1 MFERFDCIFL
11 KSGYFYP
18 FIFRLLRMY
27 NDGAGPAAPDLQT
40 TRPRA
45 LSVSELNHQ
54 ARHLLETSFMQVW
67 VEGEL
72 SGFSQPSS
80 GHWYF
85 SLKDRKCQIRCAMF
99 RGMNQRIR
107 TPPKEGDQVR
117 IRGKVTLYEN
127 RGDFQIIVEHI
138 EPAGLGAL
146 QQTFEELKLKLQ
158 AEGLLDQSQKKPL
171 PSTPRHIGVITS
183 ATGAAI
189 HDILTV
195 LARRC
200 PAIPITLYPTAVQGK
215 AATTDIVEAIEAAR
229 SHGVADVLI
238 IGRGGGSLED
248 LWCFN
253 EEAVARAIAACDI
266 PTVSAV
272 GHEVDVTIADF
283 VADLRAP
290 TPSAAAEKISP
301 DQLQWLQQLRE
312 RQSRLSNAMTLA
324 LKRLSTQ
331 LGHLSARLRDPRRD
345 LMEKAQRMDDLEVR
359 LQKAISQRLTTA
371 GVRHDHLHQ
380 RLVTQS
386 PRRQV
391 SASDEALQR
400 VRERLASSIDQQLRQ
415 RQTKLEHAA
424 QTLNLVSPLA
434 TLGRGYAIV
443 RDNHGKIIRDTSQV
457 SPGDTL
463 SARVA
468 RGEVQA
474 KVISIKPGDLD
485 PPN

>member
-1 MFERFDCIFL
+1 MD
-11 KSGYFYP
+11 
-18 FIFRLLRMY
+18 
-27 NDGAGPAAPDLQT
+27 NDGVRPVTSSLQD

-54 ARHLLETSFMQVW
+54 ARHLLESSFMQVW

-72 SGFSQPSS
+72 SGFSRPSS

-99 RGMNQRIR
+99 RGMNQHIR
-107 TPPKEGDQVR
+107 TLPKEGDQVR

-138 EPAGLGAL
+138 EPAGLGEL
-146 QQTFEELKLKLQ
+146 QQAFDALKRKLL
-158 AEGLLDQSQKKPL
+158 AEGLFDNARKKTIPSL
-171 PSTPRHIGVITS
+171 PGHIGVVTS
-183 ATGAAI
+183 PTGAAI

-200 PAIPITLYPTAVQGK
+200 PAIPVTLYPTAVQGK
-215 AATTDIVEAIEAAR
+215 AATADIVRAIERAQA
-229 SHGVADVLI
+229 HGAADVLI

-253 EEAVARAIAACDI
+253 EEAVARAIAACKI

-301 DQLQWLQQLRE
+301 DQSAWLKQLRE
-312 RQSRLSNAMTLA
+312 RELRLFSAAGVA
-324 LKRLSTQ
+324 LKRFGTQ
-331 LGHLSARLRDPRRD
+331 LGHLTARLRDPRRELLEKNQRLD
-345 LMEKAQRMDDLEVR
+345 ELELRLEKAIR
-359 LQKAISQRLTTA
+359 QRLSTVA
-371 GVRHDHLHQ
+371 VRGDHLEQ
-380 RLVTQS
+380 RLAMQS
-386 PRRQV
+386 PQRRLSQSRDLV
-391 SASDEALQR
+391 ARTS
-400 VRERLASSIDQQLRQ
+400 ERLVAAMQRGLSYRQ
-415 RQTKLEHAA
+415 EKLEHAA
-424 QTLNLVSPLA
+424 QTLNIMSPLA

-443 RDNHGKIIRDTSQV
+443 KDGDGNIVREAVTV
-457 SPGDTL
+457 SPGNII
-463 SARVA
+463 SAQVA
-468 RGEVQA
+468 RGEVTA
-474 KVISIKPGDLD
+474 RVISVKSSQETGR
-485 PPN
+485 

>member
-1 MFERFDCIFL
+1 
-11 KSGYFYP
+11 
-18 FIFRLLRMY
+18 MY
-27 NDGAGPAAPDLQT
+27 NDGSGPATPHLQD

-54 ARHLLETSFMQVW
+54 ARHLLESSFMQVW

-72 SGFSQPSS
+72 SGLSRPSS

-85 SLKDRKCQIRCAMF
+85 SLKDRKCQVRCAMF

-127 RGDFQIIVEHI
+127 RGDFQIIVEHV

-146 QQTFEELKLKLQ
+146 QQAFEELKRKLL
-158 AEGLLDQSQKKPL
+158 AEGLFEQASKKPL
-171 PSTPRHIGVITS
+171 PSLPRHIGVVTS
-183 ATGAAI
+183 PTGAAI

-200 PAIPITLYPTAVQGK
+200 PAIPVTLYPTAVQGK
-215 AATTDIVEAIEAAR
+215 AATADIVRAIEAAQN
-229 SHGVADVLI
+229 HGVADVLI

-253 EEAVARAIAACDI
+253 EEAVARAIAACRI

-301 DQLQWLQQLRE
+301 DQSDWLKQLRDRE
-312 RQSRLSNAMTLA
+312 FRLSNAMGLA
-324 LKRLSTQ
+324 MKRLGTQ
-331 LGHLSARLRDPRRD
+331 LGHLSARLRDPRRE
-345 LMEKAQRMDDLEVR
+345 LLEKAQRMDELELR
-359 LQKAISQRLTTA
+359 LRKAIRQRLTTV
-371 GVRHDHLHQ
+371 GVRNDHLRQ
-380 RLVTQS
+380 RLVMQS
-386 PRRQV
+386 PHRQLSDSQDALRRV
-391 SASDEALQR
+391 S
-400 VRERLASSIDQQLRQ
+400 ERLVSVMQQDLKQ
-415 RQTKLEHAA
+415 RRDNLEHAA
-424 QTLNLVSPLA
+424 QTLNVVSPLA
-434 TLGRGYAIV
+434 TLGRGYSIV
-443 RDNHGKIIRDTSQV
+443 RDNNGIIIRDATNV
-457 SPGDTL
+457 NPGDTI
-463 SARVA
+463 SAHVA
-468 RGEVQA
+468 RGEMTA
-474 KVISIKPGDLD
+474 KVTSVKSAEETGP
-485 PPN
+485 

>member
-1 MFERFDCIFL
+1 
-11 KSGYFYP
+11 
-18 FIFRLLRMY
+18 MY
-27 NDGAGPAAPDLQT
+27 NDGSGPATPHLQD

-45 LSVSELNHQ
+45 LSVSELNRQ
-54 ARHLLETSFMQVW
+54 ARHLLESSFMQVW

-72 SGFSQPSS
+72 SGLSRPSS

-85 SLKDRKCQIRCAMF
+85 SLKDRKCQVRCAMF

-127 RGDFQIIVEHI
+127 RGDFQIIVEHV

-146 QQTFEELKLKLQ
+146 QQAFEELKRKLL
-158 AEGLLDQSQKKPL
+158 AEGLFEQASKKPL
-171 PSTPRHIGVITS
+171 PSLPRHIGVVTS
-183 ATGAAI
+183 PTGAAI

-200 PAIPITLYPTAVQGK
+200 PAIPVTLYPTAVQGK
-215 AATTDIVEAIEAAR
+215 AATADIVRAIEAAQN
-229 SHGVADVLI
+229 HGVADVLI

-253 EEAVARAIAACDI
+253 EEAVARAIAACRI

-301 DQLQWLQQLRE
+301 DQSDWLKQLRDRE
-312 RQSRLSNAMTLA
+312 FRLSNAMGLA

-331 LGHLSARLRDPRRD
+331 LGHLSARLRDPRRE
-345 LMEKAQRMDDLEVR
+345 LLEKAQRMDELELR
-359 LQKAISQRLTTA
+359 LRKAIRQRLTTV
-371 GVRHDHLHQ
+371 GVRNDHLRQ
-380 RLVTQS
+380 RLVMQS
-386 PRRQV
+386 PHRQLSDSQDALRRV
-391 SASDEALQR
+391 S
-400 VRERLASSIDQQLRQ
+400 ERLVSVMQQDLKQ
-415 RQTKLEHAA
+415 RRDNLEHAA
-424 QTLNLVSPLA
+424 QTLNVVSPLA
-434 TLGRGYAIV
+434 TLGRGYSIV
-443 RDNHGKIIRDTSQV
+443 RDNNGNILRDASNV
-457 SPGDTL
+457 NPGDTI

-468 RGEVQA
+468 RGEMTA
-474 KVISIKPGDLD
+474 KVTSVKSAEETGP
-485 PPN
+485 

>member
-1 MFERFDCIFL
+1 
-11 KSGYFYP
+11 
-18 FIFRLLRMY
+18 MY
-27 NDGAGPAAPDLQT
+27 NDGTGPATPPYPD

-45 LSVSELNHQ
+45 LTVSELNHQ
-54 ARHLLETSFMQVW
+54 ARHLLESSFLQVW

-72 SGFSQPSS
+72 SGFSRPSS

-85 SLKDRKCQIRCAMF
+85 SLKDRKCQVRCAMF

-107 TPPKEGDQVR
+107 TLPKEGDQVR

-146 QQTFEELKLKLQ
+146 QQAFEELKRKLQ
-158 AEGLLDQSQKKPL
+158 AEGLFEQARKKPL
-171 PSTPRHIGVITS
+171 PALPRHIGVVTS
-183 ATGAAI
+183 PTGAAI

-200 PAIPITLYPTAVQGK
+200 PGIPVTLYPTSVQGK
-215 AATTDIVEAIEAAR
+215 AAAGEVVRAIDAACR
-229 SHGVADVLI
+229 HGIADVLI

-253 EEAVARAIAACDI
+253 EEAVARAIAGCHI

-301 DQLQWLQQLRE
+301 DQSDWLRQLRE
-312 RQSRLSNAMTLA
+312 RELRLANAVRA
-324 LKRLSTQ
+324 SLKRQHTQ
-331 LGHLSARLRDPRRD
+331 LAHLSARLRDPRRE
-345 LMEKAQRMDDLEVR
+345 LFEKAQRLDDLELR
-359 LQKAISQRLTTA
+359 LSKAMRQRLA
-371 GVRHDHLHQ
+371 GATITGDHLRQ
-380 RLVTQS
+380 RLLMQS
-386 PRRQV
+386 PRRLLVAGRDSVQR
-391 SASDEALQR
+391 AS
-400 VRERLASSIDQQLRQ
+400 ERLRAALDQDMKQ
-415 RQTKLEHAA
+415 RRANLEHLA
-424 QTLNLVSPLA
+424 QTLNVVSPLA

-443 RDNHGKIIRDTSQV
+443 RDSTGNIIRNASAA
-457 SPGDTL
+457 SPGDTIA
-463 SARVA
+463 ARVA
-468 RGEVQA
+468 QGEIIAEVTG
-474 KVISIKPGDLD
+474 VNSTKPDQ
-485 PPN
+485 PA

>member
-1 MFERFDCIFL
+1 MQQHGAPQLD
-11 KSGYFYP
+11 SGFQ
-18 FIFRLLRMY
+18 
-27 NDGAGPAAPDLQT
+27 DS
-40 TRPRA
+40 RPRA

-54 ARHLLETSFMQVW
+54 ARHLLEASFMQVW

-72 SGFSQPSS
+72 SSLSRPSS

-99 RGMNQRIR
+99 RGFNQRVKEI
-107 TPPKEGDQVR
+107 PKEGDQVR

-146 QQTFEELKLKLQ
+146 QQAFEELKRKLQ
-158 AEGLLDQSQKKPL
+158 QEGLFDAARKKPL
-171 PSTPRHIGVITS
+171 PTTPRHIGVVTS
-183 ATGAAI
+183 PTGAAI

-200 PAIPITLYPTAVQGK
+200 PAIPVTLYPTAVQGK
-215 AATTDIVEAIEAAR
+215 AATADIVRAMDRAAR
-229 SHGVADVLI
+229 HGAADILI

-253 EEAVARAIAACDI
+253 EEAVARAIAQCPL

-301 DQLQWLQQLRE
+301 DQNDWLRRLKERELRLAGAAQ
-312 RQSRLSNAMTLA
+312 RA
-324 LKRLSTQ
+324 LKRMETRLE
-331 LGHLSARLRDPRRD
+331 HLSARLRDPRRE
-345 LMEKAQRMDDLEVR
+345 LMEKAQRMDELDLRLGTAIAQRIERERVR
-359 LQKAISQRLTTA
+359 ADHLGQRLTM
-371 GVRHDHLHQ
+371 
-380 RLVTQS
+380 QS
-386 PRRQV
+386 PARKLSDSQTSISQLAEQLVRATRETLGRR
-391 SASDEALQR
+391 
-400 VRERLASSIDQQLRQ
+400 REHLDHIG
-415 RQTKLEHAA
+415 
-424 QTLNLVSPLA
+424 QTLHVVSPLA

-443 RDNHGKIIRDTSQV
+443 QQENGDIIRQATNV
-457 SPGDTL
+457 KPGEKIT
-463 SARVA
+463 ARVA
-468 RGEVQA
+468 NGQLEA
-474 KVISIKPGDLD
+474 NVISVNSGDQ
-485 PPN
+485 

>member
-1 MFERFDCIFL
+1 
-11 KSGYFYP
+11 
-18 FIFRLLRMY
+18 MY
-27 NDGAGPAAPDLQT
+27 NDGSGPATPHLQD

-54 ARHLLETSFMQVW
+54 ARHLLESSFMQVW
-67 VEGEL
+67 VKGEL
-72 SGFSQPSS
+72 SGFSRPSS

-85 SLKDRKCQIRCAMF
+85 SLKDRKCQVRCAMF

-107 TPPKEGDQVR
+107 ALPKEGDQVR

-146 QQTFEELKLKLQ
+146 QQAFEELKRKLL
-158 AEGLLDQSQKKPL
+158 AEGLFDQARKKPL
-171 PSTPRHIGVITS
+171 PSLPRHIGVVTS
-183 ATGAAI
+183 PTGAAI

-215 AATTDIVEAIEAAR
+215 AATADIVGAIEAAQ

-253 EEAVARAIAACDI
+253 EEAVARAIAACRI

-301 DQLQWLQQLRE
+301 DQSDWLRQLRE
-312 RQSRLSNAMTLA
+312 RQFRLSNAMSLA
-324 LKRLSTQ
+324 LKRLGTQ
-331 LGHLSARLRDPRRD
+331 LGHLGARLRDPRRE
-345 LMEKAQRMDDLEVR
+345 LLEKAQRMDELELR
-359 LQKAISQRLTTA
+359 LQKAIRQRLTTV
-371 GVRHDHLHQ
+371 GVRNDHLRQ
-380 RLVTQS
+380 RLVMQS
-386 PRRQV
+386 PRRQL
-391 SASDEALQR
+391 SESQEALQR
-400 VRERLASSIDQQLRQ
+400 VSERLTYTIQQGLKQ
-415 RQTKLEHAA
+415 RRDDLEHAA
-424 QTLNLVSPLA
+424 QTLNVVSPLA

-443 RDNHGKIIRDTSQV
+443 RDSQGTIIRDTSEIG
-457 SPGDTL
+457 PGDTV

-468 RGEVQA
+468 RGEMTA
-474 KVISIKPGDLD
+474 KVTSVKSADIN
-485 PPN
+485 PPD

>member
-1 MFERFDCIFL
+1 
-11 KSGYFYP
+11 
-18 FIFRLLRMY
+18 MY
-27 NDGAGPAAPDLQT
+27 NDGSGPAAPHLHLQD

-54 ARHLLETSFMQVW
+54 ARHLLESSFMQVW

-72 SGFSQPSS
+72 SGFSRPSS

-85 SLKDRKCQIRCAMF
+85 SLKDRKCQVRCAMF

-107 TPPKEGDQVR
+107 TLPKEGDQVR

-146 QQTFEELKLKLQ
+146 QQAFEELKRKLL
-158 AEGLLDQSQKKPL
+158 AEGLFDQARKKPL
-171 PSTPRHIGVITS
+171 PSLPRHIGVVTS
-183 ATGAAI
+183 PTGAAI

-200 PAIPITLYPTAVQGK
+200 PAIPVTLYPTAVQGK
-215 AATTDIVEAIEAAR
+215 AATADIVGAIEAAQ

-253 EEAVARAIAACDI
+253 EEAVARAIAACRI

-301 DQLQWLQQLRE
+301 DQSDWLRQLRE
-312 RQSRLSNAMTLA
+312 RQFRLSNAMSLA
-324 LKRLSTQ
+324 LKRLGTQ
-331 LGHLSARLRDPRRD
+331 LGHLGARLRDPRRE
-345 LMEKAQRMDDLEVR
+345 LLEKAQRMDELELR
-359 LQKAISQRLTTA
+359 LQKAIRQRLTTV
-371 GVRHDHLHQ
+371 GVRNDHLRQ
-380 RLVTQS
+380 RLVMQS
-386 PRRQV
+386 PRRQL
-391 SASDEALQR
+391 SDSREALRR
-400 VRERLASSIDQQLRQ
+400 VGERLTSIIQQDLRH
-415 RQTKLEHAA
+415 RRENLEHAA
-424 QTLNLVSPLA
+424 QTLNVVSPLA

-443 RDNHGKIIRDTSQV
+443 RDNQGNIIREASEV
-457 SPGDTL
+457 GPGDTI

-468 RGEVQA
+468 KGEMKA
-474 KVISIKPGDLD
+474 KVTSVKSAEETGP
-485 PPN
+485 

>member
-1 MFERFDCIFL
+1 
-11 KSGYFYP
+11 
-18 FIFRLLRMY
+18 MY
-27 NDGAGPAAPDLQT
+27 NDGSGPATPHLQD

-54 ARHLLETSFMQVW
+54 ARHLLESSFMQVW

-72 SGFSQPSS
+72 SGFSRPSS

-85 SLKDRKCQIRCAMF
+85 SLKDRKCQVRCAMF

-127 RGDFQIIVEHI
+127 RGDFQIIVEHV

-146 QQTFEELKLKLQ
+146 QQAFEELKQKLL
-158 AEGLLDQSQKKPL
+158 AEGLFEQASKKPL
-171 PSTPRHIGVITS
+171 PSLPRHIGVVTS
-183 ATGAAI
+183 PTGAAI

-200 PAIPITLYPTAVQGK
+200 PAIPVTLYPTAVQGK
-215 AATTDIVEAIEAAR
+215 AATADIARAIEAAQN
-229 SHGVADVLI
+229 HGVADVLI

-253 EEAVARAIAACDI
+253 EEAVARAIAACRL

-301 DQLQWLQQLRE
+301 DQSDWLKQLRDRE
-312 RQSRLSNAMTLA
+312 FRLSNAMGLA
-324 LKRLSTQ
+324 LKRLGTQ
-331 LGHLSARLRDPRRD
+331 LGHLSARLRDPRRE
-345 LMEKAQRMDDLEVR
+345 LLEKAQRMDELELR
-359 LQKAISQRLTTA
+359 LRKAIRQRLTTV
-371 GVRHDHLHQ
+371 GVRNDHLRQ
-380 RLVTQS
+380 RLVMQS
-386 PRRQV
+386 PHRQLSDSQDALRRV
-391 SASDEALQR
+391 S
-400 VRERLASSIDQQLRQ
+400 ERLVSVMQQDLKQ
-415 RQTKLEHAA
+415 RRDNLEHAA
-424 QTLNLVSPLA
+424 QTLNVVSPLA
-434 TLGRGYAIV
+434 TLGRGYSIV
-443 RDNHGKIIRDTSQV
+443 RDNNGNILRDASNV
-457 SPGDTL
+457 NPGDTI

-468 RGEVQA
+468 RGEMTA
-474 KVISIKPGDLD
+474 KVTSVKSTEETGP
-485 PPN
+485 